1 MMIDLPID
9 YNSILDTI
17 VENVQTIPFRKRY
30 WLIRTN
36 SGTFYDTF
44 KENNFVGLDHSQIS
58 LRDLSRL
65 RARFHDDFLFLS
77 AIKESVAD
85 FYTPDLETGE
95 RTKNDRSISLIANQ
109 IFKFYTQVKK
119 GDLVIIPSYS
129 SSKVAFG
136 IVKETYI
143 AEFSEEELDRID
155 VAEQFLNKRV
165 EWIED
170 FDRVSLDPNIY
181 KMFTAHQAITEVGKY
196 ADVIER
202 TLQDFFVLEN
212 EAHLIINVQKEDGI
226 NARSLFGLGYN
237 FLEILEDVIYAL
249 DIKNVSSNDFEV
261 EVNINSP
268 GKIDLKSRIKKGT
281 VLAFLTL
288 AVFGGG
294 YESKGYTLKSDGLPG
309 LIKAITEAIN
319 EYKDREQDRAMQKAI
334 FDQYKDKLNV
344 KEVDDMLK
352 IMKQV
357 DDNQDKP
364 K

>member
-1 MMIDLPID
+1 MQTMETFDEVLD
-9 YNSILDTI
+9 YI
-17 VENVQTIPFRKRY
+17 VEHVQTIPSRKRY

-36 SGTFYDTF
+36 SGQFYDTF

-58 LRDLSRL
+58 LRELSKLRTRYRDDL
-65 RARFHDDFLFLS
+65 LFLS
-77 AIKESVAD
+77 AIKEQIAD

-95 RTKNDRSISLIANQ
+95 RTKNDRAISLIANQ

-136 IVKETYI
+136 IVDETFI
-143 AEFSEEELDRID
+143 AEFTEEELDKID
-155 VAEQFLNKRV
+155 IAEQFLNKRV
-165 EWIED
+165 TWIND
-170 FDRVSLDPNIY
+170 FDRTSLDPNIY

-202 TLQDFFVLEN
+202 TLQDFFILEN
-212 EAHLIINVQKEDGI
+212 EAHLIINVQKPDGI
-226 NARSLFGLGYN
+226 NARSLFGLGN
-237 FLEILEDVIYAL
+237 SFLDILQDVIDTLEIQG
-249 DIKNVSSNDFEV
+249 VSANDFEV

-281 VLAFLTL
+281 VLAFFTL

-294 YESKGYTLKSDGLPG
+294 YESQSFKLKSDGLPG
-309 LIKAITEAIN
+309 LIKAITDAIN
-319 EYKDREQDRAMQKAI
+319 NYRDAEQDRAMQKEI
-334 FDQYKDKLNV
+334 FDQYKDKLDV
-344 KEVDDMLK
+344 KQVDDMIK